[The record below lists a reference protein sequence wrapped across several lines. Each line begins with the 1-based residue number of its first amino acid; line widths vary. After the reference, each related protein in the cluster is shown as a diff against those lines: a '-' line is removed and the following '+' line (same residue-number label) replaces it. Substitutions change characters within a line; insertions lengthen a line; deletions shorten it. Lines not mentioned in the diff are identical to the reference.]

1 MKNKYLVL
9 VLFLA
14 LTKSVLAQVQLS
26 VYSEV
31 SIVTAG
37 PGTELYEAFGHSAIR
52 IKDPVLRLDLIYN
65 YGMFDFNAPNFY
77 ANFTKGKLKY
87 KLGRYPFE
95 YFLNSYK
102 QQKRWVKQ
110 QVLNLSQKEKQAF
123 FIYLEKNALPQNASY
138 FYDPYFNNCATKLRD
153 ISEDILADKLQF
165 IASDLEKS
173 LSFRQLMDREIY
185 WNSWGSF
192 GINLALGSKLDATA
206 TFEQYMYLPDYVYLI
221 FKNSKVFVEN
231 QPENL
236 VKRED
241 VILDFKE
248 KEQKTSIYNPFFIF
262 SIITL
267 IGLFL
272 TFKDYKNNKRTRFL
286 DFILLF
292 TTGLVGVLICFL
304 WFFTDHSTTPNNFNI
319 LWAFAPNILISFL
332 MLSKQPK
339 NWVRNYFRIS
349 LLLLL
354 VIPFIWFLKV
364 QQFPLAILPF
374 LVLLVARYFF
384 LSFNIGYKTFK

>member
-1 MKNKYLVL
+1 MKNNYFVL
-9 VLFLA
+9 LFFLA
-14 LTKSVLAQVQLS
+14 FTKSFLAQVQLS

-52 IKDPVLRLDLIYN
+52 IKDPVLKLDLIYN

-87 KLGRYPFE
+87 KLGRYRFE
-95 YFLNSYK
+95 YFLDSYK

-123 FIYLEKNALPQNASY
+123 FIYLENNALPQNAPY

-153 ISEDILADKLQF
+153 ISKDILADKLQF
-165 IASDLEKS
+165 IASDLEKG

-185 WNSWGSF
+185 WNTWGSF
-192 GINLALGSKLDATA
+192 GINLALGANLDETA

-241 VILDFKE
+241 VLLDFKE
-248 KEQKTSIYNPFFIF
+248 KEQKTSIYNPFLIY

-267 IGLFL
+267 IGLFF

-286 DFILLF
+286 DFILLS

-339 NWVRNYFRIS
+339 NWLRNYFRFS
-349 LLLLL
+349 LVLLLA
-354 VIPFIWFLKV
+354 IPFLWFLKV

-374 LVLLVARYFF
+374 LVLIVARYFF